1 MPVQN
6 SRLGGFFRH
15 SVAERREMVS
25 KMAGLTPEQT
35 EALRACGE
43 LDETA
48 ADRMI
53 ENVIGNHVPSSGSR
67 YELCH

>member
-1 MPVQN
+1 MPVEN

-15 SVAERREMVS
+15 SVAERREIVS

-48 ADRMI
+48 ANRMI
-53 ENVIGNHVPSSGSR
+53 ENVIGTMSLPVGIATNF
-67 YELCH
+67 CH